1 MEEKE
6 RNKRKALQNG
16 DKKTKSSPI
25 SNESN
30 EAEAADERD
39 EDVTPKVDEVEAERE
54 IEQKGEEAQ
63 SSGVL
68 GIDEE

>member
-30 EAEAADERD
+30 EAEAAN
-39 EDVTPKVDEVEAERE
+39 EVEGERK
-54 IEQKGEEAQ
+54 IGQKGEEAQ